1 MEYKIKNI
9 NTINDVATSH
19 GAGIKKVLCS
29 NDEASSN
36 ITQIAVS
43 LLTAGEEVEVHIHET
58 MEEHFIIEDG
68 SLEFMIDDKVMT
80 VNSSTYVMVPAGT
93 KHGIKA
99 VTNCKMITIGC
110 AV

>member
-1 MEYKIKNI
+1 MGFTIKSI
-9 NTINDVATSH
+9 NAINEVDTSH

-43 LLTAGEEVEVHIHET
+43 RLSAGEHVEVHVHET
-58 MEEHFIIEDG
+58 MEEHFIIEEG
-68 SLEFMIDDKVMT
+68 SLEFMINDKVMM
-80 VNSSTYVMVPAGT
+80 VNSGTYVMVSARK

-99 VTNCKMITIGC
+99 ITDCKMITVGC
-110 AV
+110 SV